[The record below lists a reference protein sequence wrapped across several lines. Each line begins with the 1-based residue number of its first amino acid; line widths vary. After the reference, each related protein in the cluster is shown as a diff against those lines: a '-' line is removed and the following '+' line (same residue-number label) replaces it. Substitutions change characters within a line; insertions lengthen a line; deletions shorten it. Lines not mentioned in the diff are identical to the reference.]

1 MKLDYEHVLE
11 VLKSPVQ
18 KEFINA
24 KYLYFNDESYY
35 SYSYTENTHFMN
47 LQFDPEV
54 SYYIVYWGDAKR
66 CSITKAYVSDTFDED
81 TREIFKLFDM
91 FSTEEEHF
99 MESTVSNVEVPFEV
113 MAEVRV
119 LSKTLQG
126 VYDAL
131 YTPAV

>member
-1 MKLDYEHVLE
+1 MKLDYAHVLE
-11 VLKSPVQ
+11 VMKSSVQ

-24 KYLYFNDESYY
+24 KYLYFNNESYY
-35 SYSYTENTHFMN
+35 SYTGNTHFMN

-54 SYYIVYWGDAKR
+54 SYYIVYWEDVKR

-91 FSTEEEHF
+91 YSTEEEHF

-113 MAEVRV
+113 MEEVRV
-119 LSKTLQG
+119 LCKTLQG
-126 VYDAL
+126 VYDDL
-131 YTPAV
+131 YTPVD

>member
-1 MKLDYEHVLE
+1 MKLDYAHVLE
-11 VLKSPVQ
+11 VMKSSVQ

-24 KYLYFNDESYY
+24 KYLYFNNESYY
-35 SYSYTENTHFMN
+35 SYTGNTHFMN

-54 SYYIVYWGDAKR
+54 SYYIVYWVDAKR

-91 FSTEEEHF
+91 YSTEEEHF

-113 MAEVRV
+113 MEEVRV
-119 LSKTLQG
+119 LCKTLQG
-126 VYDAL
+126 VYDDL
-131 YTPAV
+131 YTPVD

>member
-1 MKLDYEHVLE
+1 MKLDYAHVLE
-11 VLKSPVQ
+11 VLKGSVQ

-24 KYLYFNDESYY
+24 KYLYFNNESYY
-35 SYSYTENTHFMN
+35 CYTENTHFMN

-54 SYYIVYWGDAKR
+54 SYYIVYWVDAKR
-66 CSITKAYVSDTFDED
+66 CSITKAYMSDTFDED

-91 FSTEEEHF
+91 YSTEEEHF

-113 MAEVRV
+113 MEEVRV
-119 LSKTLQG
+119 LCKTLQG

-131 YTPAV
+131 YTPVD